1 MCASEINN
9 IIKYNPGTH
18 SLSVRIRVSAI
29 VRIQFSLRMKSIFLR
44 AWQSRFLQSYERI
57 EKLGGVLQISS
68 R

>member
-18 SLSVRIRVSAI
+18 SLSVRIRVPAI

-44 AWQSRFLQSYERI
+44 AWQSRFLQSYETI